1 MNSLPQLHHH
11 HHHRTEAYMD
21 KLLALKMFVASVDA
35 KGFSAAARQLNIA
48 TSSVTRMIDSLE
60 AELGAVLLN
69 RSTRQVTVSEAGA
82 TYYLRARQI
91 LEDMAE
97 ADAQINDRGELAAGQ
112 LRVSLPVEFGRRCIV
127 PYLGRLMQN
136 HPQLELDIT
145 LTDSI
150 VDLVS
155 ERIDL
160 SIRLGSAAPMDGV
173 VSRHL
178 GNFQRFVVASPAYL
192 AATGLPESPQDLTGL
207 SCLRFNYSSAQQIW
221 NFVRDGEELRVP
233 VSGRVKS
240 NNTEVLREAA
250 LAGVGLALLPDWLV
264 DGDIVSGQ
272 LTRLFEPWAITP
284 NNAIPAIS
292 ALYLP
297 NHRGSKRV
305 NAFIEFLEEVMLL
318 RPV

>member
-1 MNSLPQLHHH
+1 
-11 HHHRTEAYMD
+11 MD

-91 LEDMAE
+91 LEDVAE

-112 LRVSLPVEFGRRCIV
+112 LRVSLPMEFGRRCIV
-127 PYLGRLMQN
+127 PYLGTLMQR
-136 HPQLELDIT
+136 HPHLELDIT
-145 LTDSI
+145 LTDDI

-155 ERIDL
+155 ERVDL

-178 GNFQRFVVASPAYL
+178 GNFKRFVVASPVYL
-192 AATGLPESPQDLTGL
+192 ADHGLPQSPEGLTGL
-207 SCLRFNYSSAQQIW
+207 SCLRFNYNSAQQFW

-233 VSGRVKS
+233 INGRVKS

-250 LAGVGLALLPDWLV
+250 LAGVGLALLPDWMV
-264 DGDIVSGQ
+264 DGDIVTGQ
-272 LTRLFEPWAITP
+272 LTRLFEPYTVTP

-305 NAFIEFLEEVMLL
+305 NAFIEFLEEVMMF
-318 RPV
+318 RPI